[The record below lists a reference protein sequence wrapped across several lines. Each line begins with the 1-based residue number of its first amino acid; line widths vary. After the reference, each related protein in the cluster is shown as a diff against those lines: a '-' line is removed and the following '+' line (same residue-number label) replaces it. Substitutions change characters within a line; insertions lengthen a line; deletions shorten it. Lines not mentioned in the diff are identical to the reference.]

1 MAIKETQITAEGLQ
15 KLEEELAQRKSVIR
29 EEILERIK
37 EARAQGDLSEN
48 SEYDQAKEDQ
58 GKNESRIVELE
69 QMIKTAVIIDTSASS
84 KEGKVSLGCTVV
96 LKDMETD
103 EEETYT
109 LVGTTEADPFDNK
122 ISNESPVGKDV
133 IGKKI
138 GDVVVAVTPA
148 GELSYKILEVK

>member
-103 EEETYT
+103 QEETYT

-122 ISNESPVGKDV
+122 ISNESPVGKAV